1 MSTLPTPATLD
12 AQIHR
17 IAANVCEHF
26 DPAAVAA
33 YAAALQSLLAYR
45 AAYHR
50 PAPAPMTALLAAS
63 SPLPAWATVGRKTD
77 HCDKRGE
84 IVAREEKPARI
95 VVRYPDGDVVMPAR
109 ELAYLLPLD
118 GEGRVDVAAMGGAP
132 L

>member
-1 MSTLPTPATLD
+1 MLTPATLD
-12 AQIHR
+12 DQIHR

-33 YAAALQSLLAYR
+33 YAAGLQALLAYR

-50 PAPAPMTALLAAS
+50 PASALPGAMASRFPAVS

-84 IVAREEKPARI
+84 IVAREEKPARV
-95 VVRYPDGDVVMPAR
+95 VVRYPDGDVVMPAA
-109 ELAYLLPLD
+109 ELAWLLPLD
-118 GEGRVDVAAMGGAP
+118 GEGRVDVGAMAA